1 MGVEDD
7 AMAEFE
13 QEDGM
18 TRDDLVQRV
27 ALMEAMIAEGRQY
40 TGRNAW
46 IFVLWGLVDLTAWAW
61 QNYSPH
67 FGGPWAWP
75 ICLTAGVVLTL
86 AGKKIR
92 KSDKGYSSND
102 VCSRVMGVWGMMGLA
117 MGIYVA
123 SAMLTNFS
131 WQYSYVAGLLMMFGM
146 AHAISAMF
154 LHWRMQ
160 GLVAAVYWAGGV
172 AIFVCNSWR
181 ATNTIMLI
189 EMGVVMVLFGLY
201 AMGREAKGSGCK
213 GERA

>member
-1 MGVEDD
+1 
-7 AMAEFE
+7 MAEFE

-27 ALMEAMIAEGRQY
+27 ALMEAMIAEGRRY
-40 TGRNAW
+40 TGRNSW

-67 FGGPWAWP
+67 FGGRWAWP
-75 ICLTAGVVLTL
+75 ICLAAGVVLTFV
-86 AGKKIR
+86 GKMMQ
-92 KSDKGYSSND
+92 KSDKGYSRSG
-102 VCSRVMGVWGMMGLA
+102 VCSRVMAVWGMMGLA

-123 SAMLTNFS
+123 SAMWTHFDWQFS
-131 WQYSYVAGLLMMFGM
+131 YIAGLLMMLGM
-146 AHAISAMF
+146 AHAISAM
-154 LHWRMQ
+154 LLRWRMQ

-181 ATNTIMLI
+181 ATNAIMLF
-189 EMGVVMVLFGLY
+189 EMGVVMILFGLY
-201 AMGREAKGSGCK
+201 AMRKEPNGSGCK

>member
-1 MGVEDD
+1 
-7 AMAEFE
+7 MAEFE
-13 QEDGM
+13 QEGGV

-40 TGRNAW
+40 TGRNSW

-67 FGGPWAWP
+67 FGGRWAWP
-75 ICLTAGVVLTL
+75 ICLPAGAVLTL
-86 AGKKIR
+86 AGKMLQ
-92 KSDKGYSSND
+92 KSETGYSSND
-102 VCSRVMGVWGMMGLA
+102 LCSRVMSVWGMMGLA

-123 SAMLTNFS
+123 SAILTHFT
-131 WQYSYVAGLLMMFGM
+131 WQYSYVAGLLMMLGM

-154 LHWRMQ
+154 LRWRMQ

-181 ATNTIMLI
+181 ATNAIMLF
-189 EMGVVMVLFGLY
+189 EMGVVMILFGLY
-201 AMGREAKGSGCK
+201 AMWKEPNGSGCK

>member
-1 MGVEDD
+1 
-7 AMAEFE
+7 MAEFE
-13 QEDGM
+13 REDGV
-18 TRDDLVQRV
+18 TRDELVQRV

-75 ICLTAGVVLTL
+75 ICLAAGVVLTF
-86 AGKKIR
+86 AGKMMQ
-92 KSDKGYSSND
+92 KSDKGYSRSGE
-102 VCSRVMGVWGMMGLA
+102 CSRVMAVWGMMGLA

-123 SAMLTNFS
+123 SAMLTHFS
-131 WQYSYVAGLLMMFGM
+131 WQYSYIAGLLMMLGM

-154 LHWRMQ
+154 LRWRMQ

-172 AIFVCNSWR
+172 AIFACNSWR
-181 ATNTIMLI
+181 ATNAIMLF
-189 EMGVVMVLFGLY
+189 EMGIVMMLFGLY
-201 AMGREAKGSGCK
+201 AMGREPRSGGMKGGC
-213 GERA
+213 A

>member
-1 MGVEDD
+1 MTNFEREGGV
-7 AMAEFE
+7 
-13 QEDGM
+13 

-61 QNYSPH
+61 QNYVPI
-67 FGGPWAWP
+67 FGGRWAWP
-75 ICLTAGVVLTL
+75 ICLAAGVVLTFS
-86 AGKKIR
+86 GKTMQ
-92 KSDKGYSSND
+92 KSDKGYSRSGECN
-102 VCSRVMGVWGMMGLA
+102 RVMAVWGMMGLA

-123 SAMLTNFS
+123 SAILTHFS
-131 WQYSYVAGLLMMFGM
+131 WQYSYIAGLLTMLGM

-154 LHWRMQ
+154 LRWRIQ

-181 ATNTIMLI
+181 ATNAIMLF
-189 EMGVVMVLFGLY
+189 EMGVVMILFGLY
-201 AMGREAKGSGCK
+201 AMWREPNGSGCK

>member
-1 MGVEDD
+1 
-7 AMAEFE
+7 MADFE
-13 QEDGM
+13 QEDSV
-18 TRDDLVQRV
+18 TRDELVQRV

-61 QNYSPH
+61 QNYVPI
-67 FGGPWAWP
+67 FGGRWAWP
-75 ICLTAGVVLTL
+75 ICLSAGVVLTFV
-86 AGKKIR
+86 GKTMQ
-92 KSDKGYSSND
+92 KSDTGYSRNNL
-102 VCSRVMGVWGMMGLA
+102 CSRVMGVWGMMGLA

-123 SAMLTNFS
+123 SAILTHFS
-131 WQYSYVAGLLMMFGM
+131 WQYSYVAGLLMMLGM

-154 LHWRMQ
+154 LRWRMQ

-181 ATNTIMLI
+181 ATNAIMLF
-189 EMGVVMVLFGLY
+189 EMGVVMILFGLY
-201 AMGREAKGSGCK
+201 AMWKEPRRSGVK

>member
-1 MGVEDD
+1 
-7 AMAEFE
+7 MAEFE
-13 QEDGM
+13 REDGM

-75 ICLTAGVVLTL
+75 VCLSLGAVLTL
-86 AGKKIR
+86 AGKMLQ
-92 KSDKGYSSND
+92 KSEKGYSSND
-102 VCSRVMGVWGMMGLA
+102 TCSRVMGVWGMMGLA

-123 SAMLTNFS
+123 SAMLTHFS
-131 WQYSYVAGLLMMFGM
+131 WQYSYIAGLLMMLGM

-154 LHWRMQ
+154 LRWRMQ

-181 ATNTIMLI
+181 ATNAIMLF
-189 EMGVVMVLFGLY
+189 EMGIVMILFGLY
-201 AMGREAKGSGCK
+201 AMRREPRNGRLKGGC
-213 GERA
+213 A

>member
-1 MGVEDD
+1 
-7 AMAEFE
+7 MAEFE
-13 QEDGM
+13 REDGV
-18 TRDDLVQRV
+18 TRDELVQRV
-27 ALMEAMIAEGRQY
+27 TLMEAMIAEGRQY

-75 ICLTAGVVLTL
+75 ICLAAGVVLTFG
-86 AGKKIR
+86 GKMLQ
-92 KSDKGYSSND
+92 KSKEGYSSND
-102 VCSRVMGVWGMMGLA
+102 TCSRVMGVWGMMGLA

-131 WQYSYVAGLLMMFGM
+131 WQFSYIAGLLMMFGM

-154 LHWRMQ
+154 LRWRIQ

-172 AIFVCNSWR
+172 AIFAFNSGR
-181 ATNTIMLI
+181 ATNAIMLI
-189 EMGVVMVLFGLY
+189 EMGIVMMLFGLY
-201 AMGREAKGSGCK
+201 AMWREPKRGGAK
-213 GERA
+213 GERR